1 MAGGGIGVDFSLKGL
16 PKMMPGLI
24 VCMILGWAAL
34 QWDTSIHTWEKE
46 YKAAEK
52 ILKAEKEGKSFL
64 PYEEYKVQQ
73 KNSYEK
79 KQVEYK
85 ALLETNKAALA
96 KAAPYE
102 TSKDTPKIKTPE
114 KPKKPTILKQ
124 ADYDQL
130 VVTKALPGKFS
141 FGKLMVECQLTY
153 VAILLL
159 GGMLVRNTL
168 GLPDILKAGTLA
180 ARPLIKPG
188 IVILGAYYLWSNVL
202 KVGVFGLIMV
212 LVFVLGTAIMIS
224 FWGRRAKVDGGLAG
238 LMSAG
243 VGVCG
248 VSAAVAVA
256 PVVNAKPRDFFY
268 AIGTILLFG
277 TLGLFLFP
285 YIGKA
290 LGMTQPVFGAWVG
303 TAVLNTAQLVAC
315 ASWYGHESLLTA
327 NIINIVRVSF
337 IPLIVMWAIY
347 FYVVQPAAA
356 AGGSTEKINAFKVI
370 REKFPIFI
378 LGFFVMVTMNEF
390 GVFTPEQRDIL
401 GKELLKLFFAI
412 GFAGVGLN
420 IAFDDLKKAGGTA
433 FVIGFAAAALKATGA
448 AIAVIMI
455 GEKFFAVL

>member
-16 PKMMPGLI
+16 PAMIPGLV
-24 VCMILGWAAL
+24 VCIILGWAAL
-34 QWDTSIHTWEKE
+34 QWDTSIHAWEGN
-46 YKAAEK
+46 YKIAEK
-52 ILKAEKEGKSFL
+52 LLKAEKEGQPFL
-64 PYEEYKVQQ
+64 SYDEYKVKQEE
-73 KNSYEK
+73 SYTK
-79 KQVEYK
+79 KQAEYK
-85 ALLETNKAALA
+85 TAMEAHKVAVAA
-96 KAAPYE
+96 AAPDAAKKMKE
-102 TSKDTPKIKTPE
+102 PE
-114 KPKKPTILKQ
+114 KPKKPALLNKT
-124 ADYDQL
+124 DYAQL
-130 VVTKALPGKFS
+130 AQEKAMLGKFS
-141 FGKLMVECQLTY
+141 FGNMMVKFQLTY
-153 VAILLL
+153 VAVLLL

-168 GLPDILKAGTLA
+168 GLPAILKAGTLA

-212 LVFVLGTAIMIS
+212 LLFVLGTAILIS
-224 FWGRRAKVDGGLAG
+224 FWGKRAKVDGGLSG

-290 LGMTQPVFGAWVG
+290 LGMSQPVFGAWVG
-303 TAVLNTAQLVAC
+303 TAVLNTAQLVAA

-356 AGGSTEKINAFKVI
+356 AGGSTEKINALQVI
-370 REKFPIFI
+370 KEKFPIFI
-378 LGFFVMVTMNEF
+378 LGFFVMVTFNEF
-390 GVFTPEQRDIL
+390 GIFTAIQRDIL
-401 GKELLKLFFAI
+401 GKELLKIFFAI

-433 FVIGFAAAALKATGA
+433 FVIGFSAASLKAIGA
-448 AIAVIMI
+448 AIAVMAI
-455 GEKFFAVL
+455 GEKFFSVM